1 MGEFELCKMITKD
14 YLDYNKDERK
24 IDEIIQANMANMIIW
39 DEFYEQVNE
48 AFFIEQQRE
57 YFEEMSYG
65 F

>member
-1 MGEFELCKMITKD
+1 MGAFELCKMITKD
-14 YLDYNKDERK
+14 YLDYNKDERE